1 MVGMRSIQKG
11 RKSLFSLLSQ
21 TWECEVTGGA
31 LCDFYA
37 VCAASRA
44 KTGMTRL
51 LQQFHVQMVLV
62 VLKLIVSGLNFDKKK

>member
-1 MVGMRSIQKG
+1 M
-11 RKSLFSLLSQ
+11 
-21 TWECEVTGGA
+21 TGGA

-62 VLKLIVSGLNFDKKK
+62 VLKLIVSGLNFDKKNENGLEIVRIRFCCHAYSY

>member
-11 RKSLFSLLSQ
+11 RKSLFFPFSQ
-21 TWECEVTGGA
+21 IRECEVTGGA

-44 KTGMTRL
+44 KTGLSRL

-62 VLKLIVSGLNFDKKK
+62 VLKLIVSGLNYDKKM